1 MRRNKSSCCRQVVN
15 LLYTGVL
22 PADSQPPPTVRLAVS
37 FQDKVCRCSLQTR
50 LKPVYQKSRGSCA
63 LGRAREQRHHSNSGF
78 LIRLARSLVGDLRRV
93 VFPLSLFPKL
103 VRVSDH
109 VEEHDDIGRVL
120 KLGFQKVSGRAN
132 FALFDHCLYTQNTAG
147 SGAVFYW
154 APCNPNSITLLSS
167 KHQPGRS
174 NNQMHLLA
182 HARYLSI

>member
-37 FQDKVCRCSLQTR
+37 FQDKVSRISLQTR

-78 LIRLARSLVGDLRRV
+78 LIRLARNLVGDLRRV

-109 VEEHDDIGRVL
+109 VEEHDDIGRAL

-132 FALFDHCLYTQNTAG
+132 FALFDTIYTHRTQPEAVLYFTEPGATQTP
-147 SGAVFYW
+147 SPSSV
-154 APCNPNSITLLSS
+154 PSITQEGAIT
-167 KHQPGRS
+167 KCTF
-174 NNQMHLLA
+174 
-182 HARYLSI
+182 